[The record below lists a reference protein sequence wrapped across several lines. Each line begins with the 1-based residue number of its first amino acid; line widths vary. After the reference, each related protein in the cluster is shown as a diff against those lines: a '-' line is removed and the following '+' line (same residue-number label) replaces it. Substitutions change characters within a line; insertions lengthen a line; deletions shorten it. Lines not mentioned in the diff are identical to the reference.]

1 MKGILVLP
9 RRGVI
14 EIELLRRY
22 GRTPAGTRAVGWFEV
37 SEHPHV
43 YFTHQRELHI
53 PVADEPRAVGGK
65 AWFPWAPAP
74 GTTPA
79 ASAAGLLERVLKEV
93 VSRVEEERTSAKHRR
108 FRVVRAE
115 WLDGGKDETGP

>member
-1 MKGILVLP
+1 MLP

-22 GRTPAGTRAVGWFEV
+22 GRAPAGTRAVGWFEV

-43 YFTHQRELHI
+43 YFTHVRELYI
-53 PVADEPRAVGGK
+53 KVTDDPRTVGGK
-65 AWFPWAPAP
+65 AWFPWAPPP
-74 GTTPA
+74 GTPA
-79 ASAAGLLERVLKEV
+79 ADSFAGLLDRVLRDV
-93 VSRVEEERTSAKHRR
+93 VSRVEEERTSANHQR

-115 WLDGGKDETGP
+115 WEDRTEATGAEAGE